1 MECVGLPQI
10 EYEAFRDLLFQKL
23 ADQRIPISGSLEVTE
38 RCNLRCQHCYLPLTS
53 QSGSQE
59 AELSLEE
66 IERIFDEIT
75 EAGCLWLLLTGG
87 EPFLRKDFLPIYQS
101 AKHHGLIV
109 SLFTNGTLITPQIA
123 STLAEWRP
131 FNIEITVYGYTQET
145 YERVTGVPGSYARF
159 RRGID
164 LLLEHEL
171 PLELKTVLMTLN
183 AHELPRMQQFA
194 EDLGVKFRFD
204 PILNAALDGSP
215 RPVKLRL
222 SSREV
227 VEIEKQDPGRSQRLP
242 LYFQNLQS
250 PDPSSQQLF
259 LCAAGNQ
266 GFHID
271 SHGRLNLCLTAR
283 TPYYDLRQGSFQY
296 GWTEVLPSFRQ
307 LNYSSHYAC
316 AGCELRLACPQCPAQ
331 SLLEHGN
338 PEARID
344 YLCEITHLRQAAFAP
359 STPVSG

>member
-242 LYFQNLQS
+242 K
-250 PDPSSQQLF
+250 
-259 LCAAGNQ
+259 
-266 GFHID
+266 
-271 SHGRLNLCLTAR
+271 
-283 TPYYDLRQGSFQY
+283 
-296 GWTEVLPSFRQ
+296 EVLPSFRQ